1 MVKEL
6 YQWIFNIKNKT
17 ISKSVIKVKE
27 VKDDNNV
34 ECVQTISL
42 KPELLNNTNILKKTF
57 LNNVFSDDKNIFF
70 VSFTDNDTKANQLLI
85 DKYKEIGGRGN

>member
-42 KPELLNNTNILKKTF
+42 KPEILNNTNILKKTF
-57 LNNVFSDDKNIFF
+57 LNNVFVDNKNIFF
-70 VSFTDNDTKANQLLI
+70 VSFTNDDTKANRLLS
-85 DKYKEIGGRGN
+85 DKYKEIGGKS